1 MKITTQ
7 LRNLSVGTI
16 VYRSTGDI
24 VIEQPYDAHTDSYLC
39 RNLIPT
45 EDGFTEAD
53 SCSVTP
59 ADMIGD
65 EVF

>member
-7 LRNLSVGTI
+7 LLNLKVGTV

-24 VIEQPYDAHTDSYLC
+24 LIEQAYDAHTDSYLC

-59 ADMIGD
+59 ADLIGD
-65 EVF
+65 EIF